1 MTPWDANK
9 IISALTK
16 HGLTAENIDYVISTH
31 GHSDHIGN
39 NNLFLKAKHIVGFS
53 ISFQDNYYIHPFD
66 EGKEFII
73 DEHVKVLPTPGH
85 TLSDVSVLVT
95 NPENVVIAVTG
106 DLFEKFEDI
115 ADPSLWIQAGS
126 EDQLKQRRN
135 RSQISELAEWIIPGH
150 GPKFKVT
157 DEIRKILR
165 EQIEKQIF

>member
-1 MTPWDANK
+1 MSLLLILP
-9 IISALTK
+9 ALTK
-16 HGLTAENIDYVISTH
+16 QGLTADNINYVISTH

-73 DEHVKVLPTPGH
+73 NEHVKVLPTPGH
-85 TLSDVSVLVT
+85 TLSDVTVLAT
-95 NPENVVIAVTG
+95 NSEKEVVAVTG

-115 ADPSLWIQAGS
+115 ADPSLWIEAGI
-126 EDQLKQRRN
+126 EDQVKQRKN
-135 RSQISELAEWIIPGH
+135 RSQISELADWIIPGH

-157 DEIRKILR
+157 DDIRKTLR
-165 EQIEKQIF
+165 EQIEKSIF